1 MFVVSTPIELPRFP
15 VELEPI
21 RDSRCKQADMSVEG
35 RPLDETALVAGAK
48 NGDINAYAELVRR
61 HQKLALRVAYLVSGS
76 EADAEDIAQEAF
88 VKAYSSL
95 GRFDLSRSWTPWLL
109 RIVRNEALN
118 RRRRSSRQARRALR
132 VATDPVSGDAA
143 PSPEAAIVIREQYA
157 RLLAVVDALPKS
169 QRDVI
174 VCRYFLEL
182 SEDETSRSLGLA
194 VGTVKS
200 RTSRALAAVRIALG
214 TSGDQDD

>member
-1 MFVVSTPIELPRFP
+1 
-15 VELEPI
+15 
-21 RDSRCKQADMSVEG
+21 MSVEG

-61 HQKLALRVAYLVSGS
+61 HQKLAVRVAYLVSGS
-76 EADAEDIAQEAF
+76 EADSEDIAQDAF
-88 VKAYSSL
+88 VKAYASL
-95 GRFDLSRSWTPWLL
+95 GRFDPARPWTPWLL
-109 RIVRNEALN
+109 RIVRNEAHN
-118 RRRRSSRQARRALR
+118 RRRRSSRQARLALR

-143 PSPEAAIVIREQYA
+143 PSPEAAIVTRDQHA
-157 RLLAVVDALPKS
+157 RLLAVVDRLPTS

-182 SEDETSRSLGLA
+182 SEDETSRALGLA

-200 RTSRALAAVRIALG
+200 RTSRALSAIRAELDI
-214 TSGDQDD
+214 SGDRYE

>member
-1 MFVVSTPIELPRFP
+1 
-15 VELEPI
+15 
-21 RDSRCKQADMSVEG
+21 MSVEG
-35 RPLDETALVAGAK
+35 RPLDDAALVAGAK

-76 EADAEDIAQEAF
+76 EADAEDITQDAF
-88 VKAYSSL
+88 VKAYASL
-95 GRFDLSRSWTPWLL
+95 ARFDPARPWTPWLL
-109 RIVRNEALN
+109 RIVRNEARN
-118 RRRRSSRQARRALR
+118 RRRRGGRQARLALR

-143 PSPEAAIVIREQYA
+143 PSPEAAIVTRDQHA
-157 RLLAVVDALPKS
+157 RLLAVVDSLPKP

-182 SEDETSRSLGLA
+182 SEVETSRALGLA

-200 RTSRALAAVRIALG
+200 RTSRALVAIRAALDI
-214 TSGDQDD
+214 SGDSNE

>member
-1 MFVVSTPIELPRFP
+1 
-15 VELEPI
+15 
-21 RDSRCKQADMSVEG
+21 MSVEG
-35 RPLDETALVAGAK
+35 RPLDEAALVAGAK

-76 EADAEDIAQEAF
+76 EADAEDITQDAF
-88 VKAYSSL
+88 VKAYASL
-95 GRFDLSRSWTPWLL
+95 ARFDPARPWTPWLL

-118 RRRRSSRQARRALR
+118 RRRRSGRQARLALR

-143 PSPEAAIVIREQYA
+143 PSPEAAIVTRDQHA
-157 RLLAVVDALPKS
+157 RLLAVVDSLPTS

-182 SEDETSRSLGLA
+182 SEVETSRALGLA

-200 RTSRALAAVRIALG
+200 RTARAMVAIRAALDMP
-214 TSGDQDD
+214 GDHDE